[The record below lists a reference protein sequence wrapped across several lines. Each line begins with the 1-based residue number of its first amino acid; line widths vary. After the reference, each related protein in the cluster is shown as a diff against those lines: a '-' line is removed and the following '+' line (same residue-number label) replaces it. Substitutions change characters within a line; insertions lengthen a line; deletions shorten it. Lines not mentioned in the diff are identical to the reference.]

1 MRSHGVTLVELL
13 VVVSILGVVALV
25 AIPNLSSGG
34 AKRLDLATAEV
45 VAAVRYARS
54 EALRSGQIHGIQIS
68 QATQRVVVYKADL
81 ATDPVSMA
89 VILSHPVDHKPYDFD
104 FDTAAMTAGVSIS
117 NEDDPFVY
125 YVAGRRK
132 NLLFD
137 ASGQP
142 VWIVSGTGTTWPL
155 EDGMI
160 QLDYRSQQR
169 IVRVATLTGRVSV
182 E

>member
-1 MRSHGVTLVELL
+1 M
-13 VVVSILGVVALV
+13 
-25 AIPNLSSGG
+25 
-34 AKRLDLATAEV
+34 K
-45 VAAVRYARS
+45 
-54 EALRSGQIHGIQIS
+54 IHGIQIS

-81 ATDPVSMA
+81 ATDPVGMA
-89 VILSHPVDHKPYDFD
+89 AILTHPVDKKPYDFD

-117 NEDDPFVY
+117 NDDDPFVY

-142 VWIVSGTGTTWPL
+142 VWVVAGTDTTWPL
-155 EDGMI
+155 EEGMI
-160 QLDYRSQQR
+160 QLDYHSQR
-169 IVRVATLTGRVSV
+169 RVVRVATLTGRVSV